1 MPLLQISVEKETI
14 YFEHERLNEKPR
26 RGGEDMAGNS
36 SERLEELQ
44 YKREQARLGGG
55 LKRQE
60 AIRTSGRGT
69 ARDRIGLLLDED
81 SFLEIDSFV
90 THRSTDNGMFLHH
103 TLGDGVVAGHGTIN
117 GRRVYC
123 FAQDFSVHGGSMG
136 EMHAKK
142 IAKIIEM
149 AERVKAPIIG
159 MWDGGGQRAHD
170 GISALA
176 GTGELLDR
184 LVQCSGRV
192 PMISLVLGPVVGVSA
207 LAASLAD
214 FTILGEEHGQLFL
227 SSPLETPEVVEGEI
241 DAAGLGGA
249 NLHASRSGIACL
261 IADDEEDACTL
272 ATEILSY
279 LPDHNM
285 AEPPLEESA
294 DPAHRA
300 NLDLQTLVP
309 ENPNKPYDMV
319 KVVEEIVDD
328 GIFVELFEAYADNI
342 IIGFARLEGKTI
354 GVVGNQ
360 PKVLAGCLDI
370 DASIKAAR
378 FIRTCDSFNI
388 PLVTFE
394 DVPGF
399 LPGVVQ
405 EWGGIIRHGA
415 KLLFAY
421 AEATVPKL
429 TLVTR
434 KAYGGAYLAM
444 SCKHLQS
451 DYNIAWPTA
460 ELAVMGAEGAV
471 NVIHRAEIAKAPEDQ
486 KEATRQRLIA
496 EYKAKF
502 GDPYVAARNGW
513 LDDVI
518 EPSESR
524 LRLCRALNILQS
536 KREWSPPKKHGNIP
550 L

>member
-1 MPLLQISVEKETI
+1 MREVAEKS
-14 YFEHERLNEKPR
+14 NQK
-26 RGGEDMAGNS
+26 
-36 SERLEELQ
+36 LEELRH
-44 YKREQARLGGG
+44 KRDQARLGGG
-55 LKRQE
+55 LKKQE
-60 AIRTSGRGT
+60 AIRKTGRGT
-69 ARDRIGLLLDED
+69 ARDRISMLLDEE
-81 SFLEIDSFV
+81 SFIEIDSFV
-90 THRSTDNGMFLHH
+90 THRTVDHNMFLHQ
-103 TLGDGVVAGHGTIN
+103 TLGDGVIAGHGTID

-136 EMHAKK
+136 ETHARK
-142 IAKIIEM
+142 IAKVVEM
-149 AERVKAPIIG
+149 AERAKVPIIG

-170 GISALA
+170 GISGLA
-176 GTGELLDR
+176 GTGELLDQ
-184 LVQCSGRV
+184 LVQCSGRI
-192 PMISLVLGPVVGVSA
+192 PIISLVLGPVVGVSS
-207 LAASLAD
+207 LAAGLAD
-214 FTILGEEHGQLFL
+214 FTILGEDHGQLFL
-227 SSPLETPEVVEGEI
+227 SSPLETPEVIGGEI

-249 NLHASRSGIACL
+249 SLHASRSGIACL
-261 IADDEEDACTL
+261 IADDDEDACEM
-272 ATEILSY
+272 AAEILGF
-279 LPDHNM
+279 LPDHN
-285 AEPPLEESA
+285 AAIAPFVETA
-294 DPAHRA
+294 DPHDRL
-300 NLDLQTLVP
+300 NPDLETLVP
-309 ENPNKPYDMV
+309 DNPNRPYDMV

-328 GIFVELFEAYADNI
+328 GHFVELFEAYADNI
-342 IIGFARLEGKTI
+342 IIGFARLGGRTV
-354 GVVGNQ
+354 GVIGNQ

-378 FIRTCDSFNI
+378 FIRTCDAFNV
-388 PLVTFE
+388 PLLTLE

-444 SCKHLQS
+444 SCKHLRS

-471 NVIHRAEIAKAPEDQ
+471 NIIHRREINAATEGE
-486 KEATRQRLIA
+486 KENVRAYLVD

-524 LRLCRALNILQS
+524 IRLVRALNILRS

>member
-1 MPLLQISVEKETI
+1 MKNRKGVA
-14 YFEHERLNEKPR
+14 
-26 RGGEDMAGNS
+26 EDMSKDS
-36 SERLEELQ
+36 SDALEDLR
-44 YKREQARLGGG
+44 YRREQTRLGGG

-60 AIRTSGRGT
+60 SIRLSGRGT
-69 ARDRIGLLLDED
+69 ARDRIRTLLDED
-81 SFLEIDSFV
+81 SFVEIDSFL
-90 THRSTDNGMFLHH
+90 THRTTDHGMFMHE
-103 TLGDGVVAGHGTIN
+103 TLGDGVVCGHGTVG
-117 GRRVYC
+117 GRRIYC

-136 EMHAKK
+136 EMHARK
-142 IAKIIEM
+142 IAKVVDM
-149 AERVKAPIIG
+149 AERTKVPIIG
-159 MWDGGGQRAHD
+159 IWDGGGQRAQD
-170 GISALA
+170 GIAALG
-176 GTGELLDR
+176 GTGELLDS

-207 LAASLAD
+207 LGASLAD
-214 FTILGEEHGQLFL
+214 FTILGNDHGQLFM
-227 SSPLETPEVVEGEI
+227 SSPLETPECISGEI

-249 NLHASRSGIACL
+249 TLHASRSGIACL
-261 IADDEEDACTL
+261 IADDEEEACAL
-272 ATEILSY
+272 AIDIIGF

-285 AEPPLEESA
+285 ASPPIEPTA
-294 DPAHRA
+294 DDPTRLNPELA
-300 NLDLQTLVP
+300 TLVP
-309 ENPNKPYDMV
+309 DNPNKPYDMV
-319 KVVEEIVDD
+319 KVIEEIVDD
-328 GIFVELFEAYADNI
+328 GHFMELFNLYAENI
-342 IIGFARLEGKTI
+342 IIGFARLDGKTI
-354 GVVGNQ
+354 GIVANQ

-370 DASIKAAR
+370 DASVKAAR
-378 FIRTCDSFNI
+378 FIRTCDAFNI
-388 PLVTFE
+388 PLLTLE

-415 KLLFAY
+415 KLLYAY
-421 AEATVPKL
+421 AEATVPKM

-460 ELAVMGAEGAV
+460 EIAVMGAEGAV
-471 NVIHRAEIAKAPEDQ
+471 NIIHRREIAAATDDE
-486 KEATRQRLIA
+486 KEKTRLQLVD
-496 EYKAKF
+496 EYKSKF

-518 EPSESR
+518 EPEESR
-524 LRLCRALNILQS
+524 LRLIRALRVLSS

>member
-1 MPLLQISVEKETI
+1 MWREPNNTEKLTGLMKNLKVLDIGMSKESSDA
-14 YFEHERLNEKPR
+14 L
-26 RGGEDMAGNS
+26 EDL
-36 SERLEELQ
+36 RYRQ
-44 YKREQARLGGG
+44 EQARIGGG
-55 LKRQE
+55 IKKLE
-60 AIRTSGRGT
+60 AIRSSGRST
-69 ARDRIGLLLDED
+69 ARDRISNLLDED
-81 SFLEIDSFV
+81 SFVEVDTFL
-90 THRSTDNGMFLHH
+90 THRTTDHNMFMHE
-103 TLGDGVVAGHGTIN
+103 TLGDGVVCGHGTVN
-117 GRRVYC
+117 GRRIYC

-142 IAKIIEM
+142 IAKVVEM
-149 AERVKAPIIG
+149 AEKSKVPIVGI
-159 MWDGGGQRAHD
+159 WDGGGQRAQD
-170 GISALA
+170 GIAALA

-184 LVQCSGRV
+184 LVQCSGRI
-192 PMISLVLGPVVGVSA
+192 PMISLVLGPVVSVSA

-214 FTILGEEHGQLFL
+214 FTILGQEHGQLFM
-227 SSPLETPEVVEGEI
+227 SSPLETPECINGEV
-241 DAAGLGGA
+241 DASGLGGA
-249 NLHASRSGIACL
+249 TLHASRSGIACL
-261 IADDEEDACTL
+261 IADDEEEACEL
-272 ATEILSY
+272 AADILGF
-279 LPDHNM
+279 LPDNNQSSPPI
-285 AEPPLEESA
+285 EPTSDDVTRLNP
-294 DPAHRA
+294 
-300 NLDLQTLVP
+300 DLTTIVP
-309 ENPNKPYDMV
+309 DNPNRPYDMV
-319 KVVEEIVDD
+319 KVIEEIVDD
-328 GIFVELFEAYADNI
+328 GIFMELFNSYAENI
-342 IIGFARLEGKTI
+342 VIGFSRLDGKTI
-354 GVVGNQ
+354 GVVANQ

-378 FIRTCDSFNI
+378 FIRTCDAFNI

-421 AEATVPKL
+421 AEATVPKM

-471 NVIHRAEIAKAPEDQ
+471 NIIHRREIAAAEEEN
-486 KEATRQRLIA
+486 KEETRQKLVE
-496 EYKAKF
+496 EYKTKF
-502 GDPYVAARNGW
+502 GDPYVAAKNGW

-518 EPSESR
+518 EPEESR
-524 LRLCRALNILQS
+524 LRLIRALKILSS

>member
-1 MPLLQISVEKETI
+1 MWREPNNTEKLTGLMKNLKVLDIGMSKESSDA
-14 YFEHERLNEKPR
+14 L
-26 RGGEDMAGNS
+26 EDL
-36 SERLEELQ
+36 RYRQ
-44 YKREQARLGGG
+44 EQARIGGG
-55 LKRQE
+55 IKKLE
-60 AIRTSGRGT
+60 AIRSSGRST
-69 ARDRIGLLLDED
+69 ARDRISNLLDED
-81 SFLEIDSFV
+81 SFVEVDTFL
-90 THRSTDNGMFLHH
+90 THRTTDHNMFMHE
-103 TLGDGVVAGHGTIN
+103 TLGDGVVCGHGTVN
-117 GRRVYC
+117 GRRIYC

-142 IAKIIEM
+142 IAKVVEM
-149 AERVKAPIIG
+149 AEKSKVPIVGI
-159 MWDGGGQRAHD
+159 WDGGGQRAQD
-170 GISALA
+170 GIAALA

-184 LVQCSGRV
+184 LVQCSGRI
-192 PMISLVLGPVVGVSA
+192 PMISLVLGPVVSVSA

-214 FTILGEEHGQLFL
+214 FTILGQEHGQLFM
-227 SSPLETPEVVEGEI
+227 SSPLETPECISGEV
-241 DAAGLGGA
+241 DASGLGGA
-249 NLHASRSGIACL
+249 TLHASRSGIACL
-261 IADDEEDACTL
+261 IADDEEEACEL
-272 ATEILSY
+272 AADILGF
-279 LPDHNM
+279 LPDNNQSSPPI
-285 AEPPLEESA
+285 EPTSDDVTRLNP
-294 DPAHRA
+294 
-300 NLDLQTLVP
+300 DLTTIVP
-309 ENPNKPYDMV
+309 DNPNRPYDMV
-319 KVVEEIVDD
+319 KVIEEIVDD
-328 GIFVELFEAYADNI
+328 GIFMELFNSYAENI
-342 IIGFARLEGKTI
+342 VIGFSRLDGKTI
-354 GVVGNQ
+354 GVVANQ

-378 FIRTCDSFNI
+378 FIRTCDAFNI

-399 LPGVVQ
+399 LQGVVQ

-421 AEATVPKL
+421 AEATVPKM

-471 NVIHRAEIAKAPEDQ
+471 NIIHRREIAAAEEEN
-486 KEATRQRLIA
+486 KEETRQKLVE
-496 EYKAKF
+496 EYKTKF
-502 GDPYVAARNGW
+502 GDPYVAAKNGW

-518 EPSESR
+518 EPEESR
-524 LRLCRALNILQS
+524 LRLIRALKILSS

>member
-1 MPLLQISVEKETI
+1 MKNRNHL
-14 YFEHERLNEKPR
+14 
-26 RGGEDMAGNS
+26 RGIMVGES
-36 SERLEELQ
+36 SEDAIEDLR
-44 YKREQARLGGG
+44 YRREAARLGGG
-55 LKRQE
+55 MKRQE
-60 AIRTSGRGT
+60 AIRTSGRAT
-69 ARDRIGLLLDED
+69 ARDRIRMLIDEG
-81 SFLEIDSFV
+81 SFVEIDTFV
-90 THRSTDNGMFLHH
+90 THRSMDYNMHLHH
-103 TLGDGVVAGHGTIN
+103 TMGDGVVAGHGTIE
-117 GRRVYC
+117 GRKIYC

-136 EMHAKK
+136 EMHARK
-142 IAKIIEM
+142 IAKIVEM
-149 AERVKAPIIG
+149 AERAKMPLIG
-159 MWDGGGQRAHD
+159 IWDGGGQRAQD
-170 GISALA
+170 GVAAL
-176 GTGELLDR
+176 GGCGELLDR
-184 LVQCSGRV
+184 IVQCSGRI

-214 FTILGEEHGQLFL
+214 FAILGEEHGQLFL
-227 SSPLETPEVVEGEI
+227 SSPLETPEVINGEV

-249 NLHASRSGIACL
+249 TLHASRSGIACM
-261 IADDEEDACTL
+261 IADDEEEACAIAL
-272 ATEILSY
+272 DILSHF
-279 LPDHNM
+279 PDHMM
-285 AEPPLEESA
+285 ANPPVEPTADDPTRLCPELESI
-294 DPAHRA
+294 
-300 NLDLQTLVP
+300 VP
-309 ENPNKPYDMV
+309 DNPNKPYDIV
-319 KVVEEIVDD
+319 KVIEDVVDD
-328 GIFVELFEAYADNI
+328 GIFLELFASYAENI
-342 IIGFARLEGKTI
+342 TI
-354 GVVGNQ
+354 GLARIDGGSVGIIGNQ

-378 FIRTCDSFNI
+378 FIRTCDAFNI

-421 AEATVPKL
+421 AEATVPKI
-429 TLVTR
+429 TVITR

-444 SCKHLQS
+444 SCKHLRS
-451 DYNIAWPTA
+451 DYNVAWPSA

-471 NVIHRAEIAKAPEDQ
+471 NIIHRREINAAPEQEREDV
-486 KEATRQRLIA
+486 RIRLVD

-518 EPSESR
+518 EPNETR
-524 LRLCRALNILQS
+524 LRLVRALRILAS

>member
-1 MPLLQISVEKETI
+1 M
-14 YFEHERLNEKPR
+14 
-26 RGGEDMAGNS
+26 DGNLS
-36 SERLEELQ
+36 QGIDELRA
-44 YKREQARLGGG
+44 KREAARLGGG

-60 AIRTSGRGT
+60 AIRSSGQGT
-69 ARDRIGLLLDED
+69 ARDRIALLLDED
-81 SFLEIDSFV
+81 SFLEIDTFV
-90 THRSTDNGMFLHH
+90 THRTDDHNMFLHT
-103 TLGDGVVAGHGTIN
+103 TLGDGVVAGQGTVE
-117 GRRVYC
+117 GRRVFC

-136 EMHAKK
+136 EMHALK
-142 IAKIIEM
+142 IAKIVEM
-149 AERVKAPIIG
+149 AERAKVPLIC
-159 MWDGGGQRAHD
+159 MWDGGGQRAQD
-170 GISALA
+170 GIKALA

-184 LVQCSGRV
+184 LVQCSGRI
-192 PMISLVLGPVVGVSA
+192 PMISIVLGPVVGVSA
-207 LAASLAD
+207 LAASLSD
-214 FTILGEEHGQLFL
+214 FTILGEEHGQLFM
-227 SSPLETPEVVEGEI
+227 SSPLETPEVISGEV

-249 NLHASRSGIACL
+249 ALHASRSGIASL
-261 IADDEEDACTL
+261 IAEDEDDACEL
-272 ATEILSY
+272 ARTILSY

-285 AEPPLEESA
+285 AEPPHVATA
-294 DPAHRA
+294 DRA
-300 NLDLQTLVP
+300 DRLNENLQNLVP
-309 ENPNKPYDMV
+309 DNPNKPYDMV
-319 KVVEEIVDD
+319 HVVEEVVDD
-328 GIFVELFEAYADNI
+328 GIFLELSPAYADNI
-342 IIGFARLEGKTI
+342 IIGFARLEGQSV
-354 GVVGNQ
+354 GVIGNQ

-378 FIRTCDSFNI
+378 FIRTCDAFNI
-388 PLVTFE
+388 PLLTFE

-415 KLLFAY
+415 KLLYAY

-451 DYNIAWPTA
+451 DYNVAWPTA

-471 NVIHRAEIAKAPEDQ
+471 NIIHRREIQEAAPDE
-486 KEATRQRLIA
+486 KETVRLQLVE

-518 EPSESR
+518 EPQESR
-524 LRLCRALNILQS
+524 LRLCRALRVLKS